1 MTAPTFRLI
10 NVGRTFGARVALR
23 QISIEIPAGQIVAL
37 VGPSGAGKSTFI
49 RLLAGVLKPT
59 TGHLSVNGKETTL
72 WSWSEVQKHRSC
84 CRIIEQSHLLVTQLS
99 VHQNTISG
107 HLALWPWYKVLA
119 AALWP
124 IEKERVRVVLDSLGI
139 AEHQFRS
146 VGELSGG
153 QMQRVAIAR
162 ALFSDPRAIFADEPT
177 ASLDPNTAQAVT
189 ETILAKAKARG
200 VTLIF
205 CTNQLSAVL
214 PQCDRVIGLR
224 EGELVLDSPASMLMP
239 AALNR
244 LYENSDELQHTAAHG
259 SYE

>member
-1 MTAPTFRLI
+1 MTAPTFQLI

-23 QISIEIPAGQIVAL
+23 QVSIEIPAGQIVAL

-59 TGHLSVNGKETTL
+59 TGQLSVDGKETTA
-72 WSWSEVQKHRSC
+72 WSWREVQKHRGC

-107 HLALWPWYKVLA
+107 HLALWPWYKILA

-124 IEKERVRVVLDSLGI
+124 IEKERVRAVLDSLGI

-146 VGELSGG
+146 AGELSGG

-162 ALFSDPRAIFADEPT
+162 ALFSNPRAIFADEPT
-177 ASLDPNTAQAVT
+177 ASLDPHTAQAVT
-189 ETILAKAKARG
+189 ETILAQAKARG

-224 EGELVLDSPASMLMP
+224 EGELVLDSPASTLLP
-239 AALNR
+239 SALNR
-244 LYENSDELQHTAAHG
+244 LYENSGERQLMAAM
-259 SYE
+259 SKQ